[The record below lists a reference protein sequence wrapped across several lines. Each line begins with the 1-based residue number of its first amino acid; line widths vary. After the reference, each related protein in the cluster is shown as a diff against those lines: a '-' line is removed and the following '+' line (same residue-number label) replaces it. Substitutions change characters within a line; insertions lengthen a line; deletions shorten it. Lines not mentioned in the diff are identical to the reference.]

1 MAAGEIWLTTNNFL
15 RYYDSSNVL
24 RQFGP
29 TIQGNYGGL
38 VGELWIVTGNSISL
52 SARGNTT
59 YAARYIGTSAGTTGT
74 VGEIYI
80 SGTRIYFVNSLGNVY
95 YLAGTAI

>member
-29 TIQGNYGGL
+29 SMQGNYGGL
-38 VGELWIVTGNSISL
+38 VGELWVATGNV
-52 SARGNTT
+52 AYMVGRGNTT
-59 YAARYIGTSAGTTGT
+59 YAARFNGTSAGTTGT
-74 VGEIYI
+74 VGELYI